1 MPEASATVDV
11 TSRISELPRL
21 LNHAK
26 GWNDCLNALQRSET
40 ATFDS
45 VWGSSCALLISALE
59 QAWTGQIIVVFPGE
73 RQAQQFTDDWPTF
86 ASSRLELFPTISL
99 TRPEDLSADPGFGRR
114 LRILKNLA
122 QNRTSIRV
130 IATSIQAI
138 SHPVLTPDSIRS
150 GEYEIKAG
158 GHMNLDGFKRW
169 LVDNAY
175 QSTSAVQIPGEYS
188 ARGGII
194 DVFAPDWT
202 TPVRIELFDDEVES
216 IRFFDPS
223 TQRSIEKCA
232 GLSIAGL
239 PTGSAEQTAHLTDY
253 INGSGLVVLVEPQEI
268 EHQSRQLI
276 ERQSAGSNLHSLERL
291 QAAWRRHA
299 VAMAGRL
306 ITETDFAFC
315 KLPFSLVEQ
324 FSGDISNVR
333 LEVDRVASGR
343 DAIILTSTESESNRV
358 REILLS
364 TKTHAEDR
372 LHFCIGGLHTGFRL
386 EPDGPV
392 LLSANQ
398 LFNRSDLRR
407 KAARKNAKPI
417 DSFVDLRN
425 GDLIVHLAHGI
436 GRFRGLKVLEK
447 DGHRTE
453 HLELEFYGGTRIYLP
468 ATKIGLVQKYVGGT
482 KHTPRLARIGS
493 KTWQKQKQAAES
505 AVSDLAAEM
514 LDIQA
519 NRSSR
524 PGLTFGP
531 DTPWQFEFEHSFPYQ
546 ETADQLTA
554 INDIKSDMESG
565 QPMDRLLCGDV
576 GFGKTEVAMRA
587 AFKAVENGY
596 QVAMLAPTTV
606 LVEQHFRTFRERM
619 SEFPVDIAKL
629 SRFCTPAEQRETLK
643 RMAAGSVDIAIGTH
657 RITSKDVKFKNCG
670 LVIID
675 EEQKFGV
682 DHKERLKTMRQEVDI
697 LTMSATPIPR
707 TLHMSLVGV
716 RDISNLETPPEDRL
730 AVTTRVTKFD
740 NHLIREAILRELE
753 RGGQTFFVHN
763 RVKDI
768 HIVKQRLQHIVPEA
782 RIGVG
787 HGQMAEG
794 ELEIAMTKFING
806 EFDIF
811 LATTIVENGLDIPN
825 ANTIFIDEADRY
837 GLSDLHQLRGRVGRY
852 KNKAWCYL
860 LIEPHKHVN
869 PNAAKR
875 LHAIEMYSEMGAGFA
890 IAMRDLEIRGAGNL
904 LGTEQSGHIASVG
917 YELYC
922 QLLETA
928 VRNLRKMPP
937 KIRMELDVDLPIEA
951 YLPDDYVTDSKQKV
965 DLYRRLNRVE
975 SFDDVKALKIELRD
989 RFGKLPPA
997 VVRLIKLSELRLE
1010 ATLWQVSH
1018 IFLEDNFLGMRFKDS
1033 SRMRQLARSTK
1044 YNLRIVDD
1052 STAYLTLKSVEI
1064 SPDQMIALLKSILQ
1078 PPNLIA

>member
-1 MPEASATVDV
+1 MPEASATMDV
-11 TSRISELPRL
+11 AARISGLAGSL
-21 LNHAK
+21 HNAT
-26 GWNDCLNALQRSET
+26 GWDDCISALRSGRT
-40 ATFDS
+40 AAFDS
-45 VWGSSCALLISALE
+45 VWGSACALLGAALDL
-59 QAWTGQIIVVFPGE
+59 AWENNIVLVFPGE
-73 RQAQQFTDDWPTF
+73 RQAQQFADDWQTF
-86 ASSRLELFPTISL
+86 SQSRLELFPTVNQ
-99 TRPEDLSADPGFGRR
+99 TRPEDLSADPGFGQR
-114 LRILKNLA
+114 LRVLKDLA
-122 QNRTSIRV
+122 RQNDSIPV

-138 SHPVLTPDSIRS
+138 SHPVNSPNAIIS
-150 GEYEIKAG
+150 GEYEIKVG
-158 GHMNLDGFKRW
+158 SRLDLEQLKTW

-175 QSTSAVQIPGEYS
+175 QPTSAVQMPGEFS
-188 ARGGII
+188 SRGGIV

-202 TPVRIELFDDEVES
+202 MPARVELFDDEIES

-223 TQRSIEKCA
+223 TQRSIEKCS
-232 GLSIAGL
+232 GLNIAGL
-239 PTGSAEQTAHLTDY
+239 PTGDSNQAGHLTDY
-253 INGSGLVVLVEPQEI
+253 FTEACLVLLVEPQEI
-268 EHQSRQLI
+268 ESQSRQLI
-276 ERQSAGSNLHSLERL
+276 ERQAADSKLHTLDVL
-291 QAAWRRHA
+291 QQAWKRHS
-299 VAMAGRL
+299 VAMSGRL
-306 ITETDFAFC
+306 ITETDTAFC
-315 KLPFSLVEQ
+315 KLPVSLVEQ

-333 LEVDRVASGR
+333 VEIDRVAQGR
-343 DAIILTSTESESNRV
+343 ETFILTSTESEINRV
-358 REILLS
+358 AEILS
-364 TKTHAEDR
+364 ATTASKENR
-372 LHFCIGGLHTGFRL
+372 LHFCLAGIHSGFRL
-386 EPDGPV
+386 EPDGPLV
-392 LLSANQ
+392 LSSNQ

-425 GDLIVHLAHGI
+425 GDLVVHLAHGI

-447 DGHRTE
+447 DGQRTE

-468 ATKIGLVQKYVGGT
+468 ATKIGLVQKYIGGS
-482 KHTPRLARIGS
+482 KSTPRLARIGS

-505 AVSDLAAEM
+505 AVCDMAAEM
-514 LDIQA
+514 LEIQA
-519 NRSSR
+519 NRSAR
-524 PGLTFGP
+524 PGLKFGE

-546 ETADQLTA
+546 ETPDQLTA
-554 INDIKSDMESG
+554 IAAIKDDMESE
-565 QPMDRLLCGDV
+565 QPMERLLCGDV

-596 QVAMLAPTTV
+596 QVAILAPTTV
-606 LVEQHFRTFRERM
+606 LVEQHYRTFKERM
-619 SEFPVDIAKL
+619 AEFPIDIGKL
-629 SRFCTPAEQRETLK
+629 SRFCTTAEQRETVK
-643 RMAAGSVDIAIGTH
+643 AMIAGTVDIVIGTH
-657 RITSKDVKFKNCG
+657 RITSKDIKFKNCG

-682 DHKERLKTMRQEVDI
+682 GHKERLKTMRQEVDI

-716 RDISNLETPPEDRL
+716 RDISNLETPPEDRM
-730 AVTTRVTKFD
+730 AVTTRVTKFE
-740 NHLIREAILRELE
+740 NKLIRESILRELE
-753 RGGQTFFVHN
+753 RGGQTYFVHN

-768 HIVKQRLQHIVPEA
+768 QVIKQRLEDIVPEA
-782 RIGVG
+782 NIGVG

-794 ELEIAMTKFING
+794 ELEVAMSKFING
-806 EFDIF
+806 EFDVF

-825 ANTIFIDEADRY
+825 ANTIFINEADRY

-928 VRNLRKMPP
+928 VRELKKMPTR
-937 KIRMELDVDLPIEA
+937 IRMEVDVDLPIEA
-951 YLPDDYVTDSKQKV
+951 YLPDDFVSDSKHKV
-965 DLYRRLNRVE
+965 DLYRRLDRVE
-975 SFDDVKALKIELRD
+975 SFDQVKAIRSEMRD
-989 RFGKLPPA
+989 RFGKLPAA
-997 VVRLIKLSELRLE
+997 VKRLIQVSELRLE
-1010 ATLWQVSH
+1010 ATLWQVTH
-1018 IFLEDNFLGMRFKDS
+1018 IFLQDNFLGMRFKDS
-1033 SRMRQLARSTK
+1033 SRMRQLAKTTK

-1064 SPDQMIALLKSILQ
+1064 SPDQMIALVKSILQ
-1078 PPNLIA
+1078 PPS